1 MVHIINVICFLR
13 VLHGITICR
22 FIIGWLFICVW
33 CCSIH
38 ISLLWLGVS
47 FFHSS
52 VMCACYSQSHN
63 VVITWHDGDRLL
75 LLAMATI
82 VMKNIALRNNE
93 FIISKANNMII
104 DHNGPNWIFMHE
116 SYHRIIS
123 INTTGISV
131 RHYVFFINMHVF
143 ILHFFAVIYFS
154 TNC

>member
-33 CCSIH
+33 CSIH

-143 ILHFFAVIYFS
+143 ILHFFVVIYFS